1 MSISKIQ
8 EAYKDVDKVRYEALS
23 NSSRD
28 EYLNDYDNLELVLY
42 NYCVKYLKIPLMSKR
57 IPRLEPI
64 DEEVAE
70 NLVKNTLSGS
80 LEILHYYF
88 WDWKSYTTACSKI
101 FDLLAPNGIAAIRIP
116 NLIFEKVKA
125 DIEPEFYINGI
136 FGYEDGRDS
145 IEDEDYILPLSCKYI
160 GLWISRIKT
169 EQIFVWTEPLFDFDE
184 DAESDDMM
192 ALDLFHQSLSNKIQ
206 RTPLDK
212 SYKHLIAGNPIFYP
226 REDLINLE
234 HLYYTLEFESLAKS
248 ELSNNNE
255 KSLEV
260 VSEVYGDSPFDCRCL
275 SLCFKKKGEE
285 LEFDNSK
292 FTELHVASEKDDW
305 FESELY
311 KEFKPYDTPS
321 LREKLTQVKDFLVI
335 ETLQYD
341 FSPISFTINHPSDF
355 RWSEY
360 KKWQFMEGELKVCL
374 LKINTDEVLLDYL
387 LHFLKSKSG
396 DLKLKLASFISLEKE
411 YSWRDIAIP
420 LPEIK
425 DQKTIVSSLIKTS
438 RLNDK
443 IKSLEDTLLSSPINA
458 IQTEIELTD
467 MVNRLEMI
475 SDAERILQIVNRR
488 GKETKTV
495 ELKETFQLDVKKKTI
510 EKYIET
516 SSLKVICS
524 FLNTEGG
531 TLLIG
536 LSDDGELKGMNHEIA
551 KHHKDKFDVFKL
563 TFAQKLDK
571 RIGKE
576 FLDLIDF
583 EFIAINPNC
592 HVLEVKCIKIEGD
605 NGCYLDGSDFYIRRN
620 PYTEKIE
627 GKDLVDYSRKR
638 FSKL

>member
-1 MSISKIQ
+1 MDSFDLNQVDEVISPCCDEEIKTSEIGPSLKCPLCKANLKQ
-8 EAYKDVDKVRYEALS
+8 RIYLPFL
-23 NSSRD
+23 
-28 EYLNDYDNLELVLY
+28 EYLMENGHV
-42 NYCVKYLKIPLMSKR
+42 
-57 IPRLEPI
+57 
-64 DEEVAE
+64 E
-70 NLVKNTLSGS
+70 NLD
-80 LEILHYYF
+80 F
-88 WDWKSYTTACSKI
+88 
-101 FDLLAPNGIAAIRIP
+101 FDL
-116 NLIFEKVKA
+116 
-125 DIEPEFYINGI
+125 
-136 FGYEDGRDS
+136 
-145 IEDEDYILPLSCKYI
+145 
-160 GLWISRIKT
+160 
-169 EQIFVWTEPLFDFDE
+169 
-184 DAESDDMM
+184 
-192 ALDLFHQSLSNKIQ
+192 DLYSQ
-206 RTPLDK
+206 DK
-212 SYKHLIAGNPIFYP
+212 
-226 REDLINLE
+226 
-234 HLYYTLEFESLAKS
+234 ESLDS
-248 ELSNNNE
+248 E
-255 KSLEV
+255 
-260 VSEVYGDSPFDCRCL
+260 D
-275 SLCFKKKGEE
+275 EE
-285 LEFDNSK
+285 LELDNSK
-292 FTELHVASEKDDW
+292 FTKLMEASEKDDW
-305 FESELY
+305 HESEFF
-311 KEFKPYDTPS
+311 KEFKSYDNPS
-321 LREKLTQVKDFLVI
+321 IREKLAEVKDFLVI
-335 ETLQYD
+335 ETLHYD
-341 FSPISFTINHPSDF
+341 FSPISFSINHLSNW
-355 RWSEY
+355 RWSEF
-360 KKWQFMEGELKVCL
+360 KNWQHMEGELKVCL

-387 LHFLKSKSG
+387 LHFLKSKNG
-396 DLKLKLASFISLEKE
+396 DLKLKLASFISIEKE

-425 DQKTIVSSLIKTS
+425 DQKTIVSSLNKTS

-536 LSDDGELKGMNHEIA
+536 LSDDGELKGMNHEIK

-583 EFIAINPNC
+583 EFIAINPTC
-592 HVLEVKCIKIEGD
+592 HVLEVKCSKIEGD